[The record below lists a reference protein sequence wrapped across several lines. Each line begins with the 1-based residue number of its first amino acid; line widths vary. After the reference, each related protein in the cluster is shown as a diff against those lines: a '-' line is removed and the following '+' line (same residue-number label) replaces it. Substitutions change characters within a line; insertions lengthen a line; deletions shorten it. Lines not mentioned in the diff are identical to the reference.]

1 MIINLAEKNALVTG
15 GSRGLGSGI
24 VRSLASAGANVAINF
39 NQASDRAEQM
49 VQEVQEFGVKAMT
62 VQADLTIVEEA
73 ERMIREVSADFG
85 SLDILV
91 NNAGRNWV
99 TSIMD
104 MTVEDWDR
112 TIALNLRAHFLTSKA
127 VLPGMMEKGW
137 GRIIG
142 ITSISG
148 QRGGFSG
155 DVDYSAAK
163 AGIMGFTRCL
173 ARLVANDGIT
183 VNAVAPGYF
192 ATEHTKIVPSALLQ
206 QLIDNVPIKRMGTLD
221 ECGAVVA
228 FLASDAASYITG
240 EVMSVN
246 GGAHIA

>member
-1 MIINLAEKNALVTG
+1 MIINLAGKNALVTG

-49 VQEVQEFGVKAMT
+49 AQEAQEFGIKAIT

-173 ARLVANDGIT
+173 ARLVATDGIT

-246 GGAHIA
+246 GGAHMA

>member
-1 MIINLAEKNALVTG
+1 MIINLAGKIALVTG

-49 VQEVQEFGVKAMT
+49 AQEAQEFGVKAIT

-173 ARLVANDGIT
+173 ARLVATDGIT

-246 GGAHIA
+246 GGAHMA

>member
-1 MIINLAEKNALVTG
+1 MIINLAGKNALVTG

-49 VQEVQEFGVKAMT
+49 AQEAQEFGIKAIT

-173 ARLVANDGIT
+173 ARLVATDGIT

>member
-1 MIINLAEKNALVTG
+1 MIINLAGKNAIVTG

-39 NQASDRAEQM
+39 NKASDRAEQM
-49 VQEVQEFGVKAMT
+49 AREVQEFGVKAMT
-62 VQADLTIVEEA
+62 VQADLTIAEEA

-112 TIALNLRAHFLTSKA
+112 TIALNCAADFLTSKA

-173 ARLVANDGIT
+173 AQLVATDGIT

-246 GGAHIA
+246 GGAQIA

>member
-1 MIINLAEKNALVTG
+1 MIINLAGKNAIVTG

-39 NQASDRAEQM
+39 NKASDRAEQM
-49 VQEVQEFGVKAMT
+49 AREVQEFGVKAMT
-62 VQADLTIVEEA
+62 VQADLTVAEEA

-173 ARLVANDGIT
+173 ARLVATDGIT

>member
-1 MIINLAEKNALVTG
+1 MA
-15 GSRGLGSGI
+15 
-24 VRSLASAGANVAINF
+24 
-39 NQASDRAEQM
+39 
-49 VQEVQEFGVKAMT
+49 QEVQENGVKAMT
-62 VQADLTIVEEA
+62 IQADLTIVEEA

-173 ARLVANDGIT
+173 ARLVAIDGIT

-192 ATEHTKIVPSALLQ
+192 ATELSTTVPSAHLQ
-206 QLIDNVPIKRMGTLD
+206 QLIDNVPIRRMGKLD

-228 FLASDAASYITG
+228 FLASDAASYMTG
-240 EVMSVN
+240 EVVSVN

>member
-1 MIINLAEKNALVTG
+1 MIINLAGKNAIVTG

-39 NQASDRAEQM
+39 NKASDRAEQM
-49 VQEVQEFGVKAMT
+49 AREVQEFGVKAMT
-62 VQADLTIVEEA
+62 VQADLTIAEEA

-173 ARLVANDGIT
+173 ARLVATDGIT

>member
-1 MIINLAEKNALVTG
+1 MIINLAGKIALVTG

-49 VQEVQEFGVKAMT
+49 AQEAQEFGVKAIT

-173 ARLVANDGIT
+173 ARLVATDGIT

>member
-1 MIINLAEKNALVTG
+1 MIINLAGKNAIVTG

-39 NQASDRAEQM
+39 NKASDRAEQM
-49 VQEVQEFGVKAMT
+49 AREVQEFGVKAMT
-62 VQADLTIVEEA
+62 VQADLTIAEEA

-173 ARLVANDGIT
+173 ARLVATDGIT

-246 GGAHIA
+246 GGAQIA

>member
-1 MIINLAEKNALVTG
+1 
-15 GSRGLGSGI
+15 
-24 VRSLASAGANVAINF
+24 
-39 NQASDRAEQM
+39 
-49 VQEVQEFGVKAMT
+49 
-62 VQADLTIVEEA
+62 
-73 ERMIREVSADFG
+73 
-85 SLDILV
+85 
-91 NNAGRNWV
+91 
-99 TSIMD
+99 MD

-127 VLPGMMEKGW
+127 ALPDMMENGW

-148 QRGGFSG
+148 QRGGYSG

-173 ARLVANDGIT
+173 ARLVATDGIT

-192 ATEHTKIVPSALLQ
+192 ATEHTKIVPSAHLQ
-206 QLIDNVPIKRMGTLD
+206 KLIDNVPIRRMGTLD

-246 GGAHIA
+246 GGAQIA

>member
-1 MIINLAEKNALVTG
+1 MIINLAGKNALVTG

-49 VQEVQEFGVKAMT
+49 AQEAQEFGVKAIT

-173 ARLVANDGIT
+173 ARLVATDGIT

-246 GGAHIA
+246 GGAHMA

>member
-1 MIINLAEKNALVTG
+1 MIINLAGKNALVTG

-49 VQEVQEFGVKAMT
+49 AQEAQEFGVKAIT

-173 ARLVANDGIT
+173 ARLVATDGIT